1 MIAPCVRVVKH
12 NTKQWSDMV
21 RSRKKT
27 TPEPPPGSRSA
38 DALDVNAVVSYNV
51 KAIRERHGWTQQ
63 SVAERLSRLTGH
75 QLPQAS
81 ISAMERGFDG
91 DRRRRFDAHEL
102 YLLSVVF
109 DVPIAYFFVPPPG
122 TGLNVLADTNRP
134 VTELYAALLGQEW
147 QLDPLDERLAEI
159 RINNPEET
167 DPVLAAVFGGPEEG
181 AQNWHES
188 FRTWRKKRLREI
200 EREYGDR
207 LDEVAGFLK
216 EFASKVEALGP
227 RGYLESMSHRE
238 GDALLGEEE
247 RERLESMDLDEIA
260 DEIPEPEER

>member
-1 MIAPCVRVVKH
+1 
-12 NTKQWSDMV
+12 MV
-21 RSRKKT
+21 RARKKQAA
-27 TPEPPPGSRSA
+27 EPAPGPRSP
-38 DALDVNAVVSYNV
+38 DALDVNAVVSYNL
-51 KAIRERHGWTQQ
+51 KAIRERRGWTQQ
-63 SVAERLSRLTGH
+63 AVAERLSHLTGH

-102 YLLSVVF
+102 YLFSVVF

-122 TGLNVLADTNRP
+122 TGMNVLADTERP
-134 VTELYAALLGQEW
+134 VTELYVALLGNEW

-181 AQNWHES
+181 ARNWHES
-188 FRTWRKKRLREI
+188 FRTWRRKRLGEI

-207 LDEVAGFLK
+207 LNEVAAFLK

-227 RGYLESMSHRE
+227 RGYLESMSHRP
-238 GDALLGEEE
+238 GEPTRTDEE
-247 RERLESMDLDEIA
+247 IARLESLSDEELRNELP
-260 DEIPEPEER
+260 EIEEG